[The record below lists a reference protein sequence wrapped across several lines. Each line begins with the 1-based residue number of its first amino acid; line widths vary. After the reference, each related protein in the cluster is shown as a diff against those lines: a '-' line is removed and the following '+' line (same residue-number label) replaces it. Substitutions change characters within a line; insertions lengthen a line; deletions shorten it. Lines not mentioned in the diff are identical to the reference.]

1 MHIHTYVTQTQDSL
15 SLTGKQNQGKNFHT
29 HHQDP
34 PRRLQQPVGGPV
46 RRADAGFLPGT
57 CNQVYAGR
65 KGNDRLHH
73 PAWGREG
80 VKSAHAKSWDQ

>member
-29 HHQDP
+29 HYQDRHCQP
-34 PRRLQQPVGGPV
+34 PRRMQQPVGGPV

-57 CNQVYAGR
+57 YNQV
-65 KGNDRLHH
+65 
-73 PAWGREG
+73 
-80 VKSAHAKSWDQ
+80 